1 MPLDPITSA
10 IVSSI
15 ISSVVEGILT
25 PAPEEP
31 AMGII
36 RTLPAESLY
45 GEMLPPQDGQVRIGG
60 KTYPL
65 SPGAVVRNEFNMM
78 IPPMMVQAPVKVRF
92 MTETTGFVHRIWILS
107 SAEAQLASQSP

>member
-15 ISSVVEGILT
+15 ISSVIEGVLT

-36 RTLPAESLY
+36 RTLPTASKF
-45 GEMLPPQDGQVRIGG
+45 GEMLPPQDGQVKIGG
-60 KTYPL
+60 KTYIL
-65 SPGAVVRNEFNMM
+65 SPGAMVLNEYNMM
-78 IPPMMVQAPVKVRF
+78 MPPMMVQAPVKVRF
-92 MTETTGFVHRIWILS
+92 MTDAMGFVYRIWILS
-107 SAEAQLASQSP
+107 ATEAQLASQNP

>member
-25 PAPEEP
+25 PAPVEP

-36 RTLPAESLY
+36 RNLPSESMI
-45 GEMLPPQDGQVRIGG
+45 GDMLVPQDGQVRISG

-65 SPGAVVRNEFNMM
+65 SPGVVVRNEFNMM
-78 IPPMMVQAPVKVRF
+78 IPSMMVQAPAKVRF
-92 MTETTGFVHRIWILS
+92 MTDTMGFVHRIWILS
-107 SAEAQLASQSP
+107 AAEAQLASQTP